1 MHVDICRCTSLEADS
16 LSYCT
21 SAPLC
26 FLHPPLCSALLRSS
40 EDSWSALKAAESNSS
55 NQSKRYQGM
64 MFFFARGAQRST
76 DLFRTR
82 QSSSDRTLN
91 ETDGTQKTKVER
103 RGATWSPCRRAGPR
117 PKHKPNPGYETM
129 QELKKKNEI

>member
-76 DLFRTR
+76 DLFERDNLPVTEPLTR
-82 QSSSDRTLN
+82 QTARRKPRWRDVEPHGHPAGALAPDQNTNQTLVM
-91 ETDGTQKTKVER
+91 K
-103 RGATWSPCRRAGPR
+103 PC
-117 PKHKPNPGYETM
+117 KS
-129 QELKKKNEI
+129 